1 MFEPIVDKNFQLEQG
16 ILRCWGVVE
25 DLEDLANS
33 IRGNY
38 TKTEDVIK
46 MLECFQAIYQ
56 MRFEQVFGVYE
67 EVCKGLHELRKERD
81 ALDLELRTTRFDEA
95 NEHVAKKPHAKMAK
109 SKKAKAVDQ

>member
-1 MFEPIVDKNFQLEQG
+1 MFEPVVDKNFQLEQG

-25 DLEDLANS
+25 DLDDLANS

-46 MLECFQAIYQ
+46 MLESFQTIYQ
-56 MRFEQVFGVYE
+56 MRFEQVFGIYE
-67 EVCKGLHELRKERD
+67 AVCKGLHELRRERD
-81 ALDLELRTTRFDEA
+81 ALDLELRTTRFDVA
-95 NEHVAKKPHAKMAK
+95 QADVAKKPQSKKGK

>member
-1 MFEPIVDKNFQLEQG
+1 MFPKMIEKNFELEQG
-16 ILRCWGVVE
+16 ILRCWDVVE
-25 DLEDLANS
+25 DLKDVSNS

-46 MLECFQAIYQ
+46 MLESFQTIYQ
-56 MRFEQVFGVYE
+56 MRFEQVFGIYE